1 MQVQDCPWEIENIGK
16 KTVQLNYA
24 LKDIYNSE
32 EVNGAIAGYQY
43 VVAKVPCGNISC
55 LLGLQ
60 QDGFRVMETQLS
72 LSKKM
77 KDFDFDDRLLR
88 VFKGRLHYEIISNE
102 DGLNRVLSRMTPNMF
117 STDRIYLDPEFG
129 PEIGL
134 RRYRNWT
141 RTEFQCGASLSE
153 LMIDN
158 ESLGFCLLKMDGSIL
173 DSLLAGVYEEY
184 QGKGFGILTP
194 ACSCLFPK
202 MMGYKDIKKCKTA
215 ISSNNK
221 PVVALYNYL
230 NFKIDEMKYVLVKSI
245 TPPIQTSISFQISE
259 SHVYKLIA

>member
-141 RTEFQCGASLSE
+141 RTEFERGATVCE
-153 LMIDN
+153 WNVDGEVIGYG
-158 ESLGFCLLKMDGSIL
+158 LGKERNGTYYGLLG
-173 DSLLAGVYEEY
+173 GVYEKY
-184 QGKGFGILTP
+184 QDEGYGILT
-194 ACSCLFPK
+194 AAGNCLFPK
-202 MMGYKDIKKCKTA
+202 MNGWNVRVCKTA
-215 ISSNNK
+215 ISSNNM
-221 PVVALYNYL
+221 PVVDFYTHL
-230 NFKIDEMKYVLVKSI
+230 NFRIYEMTYVLVK
-245 TPPIQTSISFQISE
+245 
-259 SHVYKLIA
+259 HLK